1 MSTSSLGLPSY
12 RSAGTSSSCSNENPF
27 SFSQSMEG
35 YDFEFVPPVE
45 QRYECP
51 ICLLILR
58 EPRQT
63 KCGHRFCR
71 DCIFR
76 WLRDSCTRCPVDNE
90 PLVENDVFPDNFAKR
105 EILNFNIRCPNKK
118 DGCDKIIALGKLQVH
133 LEVCPHA
140 LVPCPFKCAS
150 ILHRCDL
157 DEHMEKQ
164 CELRTLCCDKCMA
177 SVKANVMESHQI
189 LCPKAIVLCPYCG
202 QETAKDQ
209 LNAHKQTDC
218 QNIQIQCPFYPFG
231 CDHTMIRSKENEHLQ
246 AHVPA
251 HMKQLCCAVT
261 SIAHQLG
268 MPRIN
273 VEKQSSSPQEG
284 LTGTMNTLLQ
294 LFHTGSNSGALGFSE
309 AAQEPG
315 ISSSDGSRAT
325 HQQME
330 LASGHRGRGPSPH
343 RSEATVLEEYI
354 DGDHRISTTMY
365 PSSLPLD
372 QNVAGN
378 NSNFVPFHFSD
389 PGAGPLLNSVPS
401 STTRTKNPVCRLSYQ
416 SHATLTGDSANC
428 QMREFYQEDE
438 LSGSSMLSQVVKLVH
453 ELSLSFEEKTAI
465 QQQHI
470 NELQQTVANVQKIN
484 SDLAGKVRELE
495 SQLQDKEGRFCNGVL
510 YWKIQEFSQ
519 YQMKAVSGEPSM
531 LHSPPFYTSPW
542 GYKMCI
548 RANITTNSPDD
559 PGYYLSL
566 FVHFMQGHNDTYLSW
581 PFSGKIVL
589 SIIDQN
595 PDQTSCNHIT
605 ETLIA
610 KPHLAAFQRPTT
622 HRNHKGFGYIE
633 FLSLGSLRTR
643 NYLKDDTVV
652 IRAEVTQD

>member
-1 MSTSSLGLPSY
+1 
-12 RSAGTSSSCSNENPF
+12 
-27 SFSQSMEG
+27 MEG
-35 YDFEFVPPVE
+35 YDFEFVPPLE

-118 DGCDKIIALGKLQVH
+118 DGCDKIFALGKLQPH
-133 LEVCPHA
+133 LEICPHA

-157 DEHMEKQ
+157 DEHMDKQ
-164 CELRTLCCDKCMA
+164 CDMRTVCCDKCKA
-177 SVKANVMESHQI
+177 SVKAKDMESHGMV
-189 LCPKAIVLCPYCG
+189 CPKAIVICFYCH

-209 LNAHKQTDC
+209 LNGHEQTEC
-218 QNIQIQCPFYPFG
+218 QSIQIRCPFYQFG
-231 CDHTMIRSKENEHLQ
+231 CEHTMMRSMENEHLQ
-246 AHVPA
+246 SQATT
-251 HMKQLCCAVT
+251 HMKQLCGAVT
-261 SIAHQLG
+261 SIARQLG

-273 VEKQSSSPQEG
+273 PQQQVSSLQEG

-294 LFHTGSNSGALGFSE
+294 LFNTSSSSGALGFAE
-309 AAQEPG
+309 ATQEPG
-315 ISSSDGSRAT
+315 ISSSDGSCGT
-325 HQQME
+325 HRME
-330 LASGHRGRGPSPH
+330 ENASGWRRRGTSPH
-343 RSEATVLEEYI
+343 RSERPALAEYA
-354 DGDHRISTTMY
+354 DGDHGISTTMH
-365 PSSLPLD
+365 PSSLPLA
-372 QNVAGN
+372 QNASGI
-378 NSNFVPFHFSD
+378 NSNFVPFHLSD
-389 PGAGPLLNSVPS
+389 PGIPLTSLPP
-401 STTRTKNPVCRLSYQ
+401 STTRSKNPVCRLNYLPHTPFTED
-416 SHATLTGDSANC
+416 HANG
-428 QMREFYQEDE
+428 QVREFFHEDDS
-438 LSGSSMLSQVVKLVH
+438 SGSSTLSQVVRLVQ

-465 QQQHI
+465 HQQQI
-470 NELQQTVANVQKIN
+470 KELQQTVVGMQKAN
-484 SDLAGKVRELE
+484 SDLAGRVRELE
-495 SQLQDKEGRFCNGVL
+495 SQLGDREGRFYNGIL
-510 YWKIQEFSQ
+510 YWKIPEFSQ

-548 RANITTNSPDD
+548 RANITTSSPDD

-566 FVHFMQGHNDTYLSW
+566 FVHFMQGQNDSYLSW
-581 PFSGKIVL
+581 PFCGKIVL

-595 PDQTSCNHIT
+595 QDLACGNHIT
-605 ETLIA
+605 ETLTA

-643 NYLKDDTVV
+643 SYLKDDTII